1 LIDVGLAPALLR
13 LLDGQV
19 TSPIVLGWL
28 MAAAVRLA
36 TGSATVATVTAAGL
50 MAAMPVAPAVRPE
63 WIVLAIGAGSIFFS
77 YVNDPGFWL
86 VKGFLGTSTGGTTA
100 SWSVLETLMSVTGL
114 FAILVSSRIFS

>member
-1 LIDVGLAPALLR
+1 
-13 LLDGQV
+13 V

-28 MAAAVRLA
+28 MAVAVRLA

-50 MAAMPVAPAVRPE
+50 VAAMPVAPSVRPE

-114 FAILVSSRIFS
+114 LAILVASRIFS